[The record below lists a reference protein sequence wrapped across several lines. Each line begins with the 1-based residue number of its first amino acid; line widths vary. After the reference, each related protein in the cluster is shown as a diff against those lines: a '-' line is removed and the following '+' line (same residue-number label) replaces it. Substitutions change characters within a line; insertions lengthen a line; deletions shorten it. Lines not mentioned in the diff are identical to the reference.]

1 MTASRSAR
9 TSAKLPPA
17 STSVCSSP
25 SCTISSWIAVES
37 AALSSAAD
45 SMFKTAAVASS
56 ASIAMRKSMI
66 VETIRRRAAK
76 RCSVRRRAYA
86 TISTASASTPAVAA
100 RVPNIAGSTARAADS
115 LSERVSAEDT
125 SAGGVGVGNGVGAVL
140 GNGVGAA
147 VGTLVGGTVGDAVG
161 AAVGATVGD
170 MVGADV
176 GAGVGAAVQGS
187 QKPWSTQSTTSLHV
201 SARLHSERHPEMPCE
216 QPQYSVQQGK
226 SRFEQKHK
234 RRTPC
239 TAPVEHKDAAP
250 PYPQAPLNERRNGE
264 FPPVSLPTS

>member
-1 MTASRSAR
+1 
-9 TSAKLPPA
+9 
-17 STSVCSSP
+17 
-25 SCTISSWIAVES
+25 
-37 AALSSAAD
+37 
-45 SMFKTAAVASS
+45 
-56 ASIAMRKSMI
+56 MI

-115 LSERVSAEDT
+115 LSDRVSAEDT
-125 SAGGVGVGNGVGAVL
+125 TAGGVGVGNV
-140 GNGVGAA
+140 
-147 VGTLVGGTVGDAVG
+147 
-161 AAVGATVGD
+161 
-170 MVGADV
+170 VGADV